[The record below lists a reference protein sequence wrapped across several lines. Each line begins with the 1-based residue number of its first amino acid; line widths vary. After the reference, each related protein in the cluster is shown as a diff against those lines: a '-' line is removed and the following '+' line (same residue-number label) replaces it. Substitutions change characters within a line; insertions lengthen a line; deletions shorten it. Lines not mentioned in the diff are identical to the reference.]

1 VGILVECPKCKVR
14 GSVKRKVC
22 KCGNQVQ
29 KSDSKNYWID
39 YYLNGKRTR
48 ERIGRSKQAAENRL
62 REVETAKA
70 EGNHIKK
77 NRSFMISLGE
87 IYKWY
92 LDLPEVK
99 SLSSYNTLKGRLW
112 NPVHKI
118 GNKLRISELSLEL
131 IRQFS
136 VSRSQ
141 EPSPWKKQNHIATAT
156 IHKEIS
162 SLKSMLN
169 TAVRYNKIETNPIKD
184 ASMPKLSNSRML
196 SISHYDFMH
205 LLECAEE
212 HIKPVLT
219 MAYYEPMRKDEIIRL
234 TWKEIDIKAGFIRLA
249 ASRTKG
255 GIEGRSIPIHPA
267 VRKMLSLLP
276 RSFQSNRVFLRRV
289 NGQYEQFNDFRKS
302 WKSARKKAGLDDFVF
317 HDFRHVAISNL
328 RKAGNSPTVIMKAS
342 GHKTMS
348 MFLRYN
354 LVDEEDLKGMRWI
367 ERKTE
372 SDTKDIS
379 AKMSA

>member
-1 VGILVECPKCKVR
+1 LNVQSAKLGGVL
-14 GSVKRKVC
+14 SVKFC
-22 KCGNQVQ
+22 NCGNHVQ
-29 KSDSKNYWID
+29 KSNSKNYWID
-39 YYLNGKRTR
+39 YYINGKRTR

-141 EPSPWKKQNHIATAT
+141 EPSPWKKQDHIATAT

-234 TWKEIDIKAGFIRLA
+234 TWKEIWPPFALIYWPLGYHPDITYDL
-249 ASRTKG
+249 
-255 GIEGRSIPIHPA
+255 
-267 VRKMLSLLP
+267 
-276 RSFQSNRVFLRRV
+276 V
-289 NGQYEQFNDFRKS
+289 NDVQNCD
-302 WKSARKKAGLDDFVF
+302 
-317 HDFRHVAISNL
+317 
-328 RKAGNSPTVIMKAS
+328 
-342 GHKTMS
+342 
-348 MFLRYN
+348 
-354 LVDEEDLKGMRWI
+354 
-367 ERKTE
+367 
-372 SDTKDIS
+372 
-379 AKMSA
+379 

>member
-1 VGILVECPKCKVR
+1 
-14 GSVKRKVC
+14 
-22 KCGNQVQ
+22 
-29 KSDSKNYWID
+29 
-39 YYLNGKRTR
+39 
-48 ERIGRSKQAAENRL
+48 
-62 REVETAKA
+62 
-70 EGNHIKK
+70 
-77 NRSFMISLGE
+77 MISLGE
-87 IYKWY
+87 ICKWY
-92 LDLPEVK
+92 LDLPEVI
-99 SLSSYNTLKGRLW
+99 SLSSYNTLKGRLG
-112 NPVHKI
+112 NPVYKI
-118 GNKLRISELSLEL
+118 GEKLRVSELSLEL
-131 IRQFS
+131 IRQYS

-141 EPSPWKKQNHIATAT
+141 DSSPWKKQDHIATAT

-169 TAVRYNKIETNPIKD
+169 TAVRYNKIETNPIMD

-196 SISHYDFMH
+196 TISHEDYLH
-205 LLECAEE
+205 LLECSEE

-234 TWKEIDIKAGFIRLA
+234 TWKEVDIKAGFIRLA

-255 GIEGRSIPIHPA
+255 GIEGRSIPIHPE
-267 VRKMLSLLP
+267 VRKMLSSLP

-289 NGQYEQFNDFRKS
+289 NEQFEQFNDFRKS

-372 SDTKDIS
+372 IYTKDIS
-379 AKMSA
+379 VKISA

>member
-1 VGILVECPKCKVR
+1 
-14 GSVKRKVC
+14 
-22 KCGNQVQ
+22 
-29 KSDSKNYWID
+29 
-39 YYLNGKRTR
+39 
-48 ERIGRSKQAAENRL
+48 
-62 REVETAKA
+62 VETAKA

-77 NRSFMISLGE
+77 NKSSMISLGE
-87 IYKWY
+87 ICKWY
-92 LDLPEVK
+92 LDLPEVI
-99 SLSSYNTLKGRLW
+99 SLSSYNTIKGRLGH
-112 NPVHKI
+112 PVYKI
-118 GNKLRISELSLEL
+118 GEKLRVSELSLEL
-131 IRQFS
+131 IRQYS
-136 VSRSQ
+136 VSRSKDS
-141 EPSPWKKQNHIATAT
+141 SPWKKQDYIATAT

-184 ASMPKLSNSRML
+184 ASMPKLRNTRKL
-196 SISHYDFMH
+196 SISHDDFMY

-234 TWKEIDIKAGFIRLA
+234 TWKEIDIKAGFIRLV

-255 GIEGRSIPIHPA
+255 GIEGRSIPIHPE
-267 VRKMLSLLP
+267 VRKMLSSLP
-276 RSFQSNRVFLRRV
+276 RSFQYNRVFLRRV
-289 NGQYEQFNDFRKS
+289 NGQLEQFNDFRKS

-379 AKMSA
+379 ANISA